1 MVHKRAGALAVLAAL
16 LMSGSAYA
24 QQRVVTWNADY
35 DPIPL
40 AATEALIADFEAAN
54 PEIDVQLTNFDH
66 EGYKNAIRNFLTADP
81 PDLANWYAANR
92 MRPFVEAGLFAD
104 ISDVWANNGLNE
116 SLASSVLSSTIDGK
130 QYAIPYT
137 YYQWGIYYNRDAYTA
152 AGLTPPAAGEAVT
165 WDQFLANC
173 EAFKT
178 AGIDCVTTGS
188 SALWPVAGIFDYLS
202 LRTNGYQFHAD
213 LAAGKVS
220 WTSPEARAVFAEFAK
235 LQPYVTANHAAIDWQ
250 DAAAIFVQ
258 DKAAHY
264 VMGNFAVGVFKEGG
278 MTNDNLGF
286 MVFPEITAGVAR
298 AEEAPTD
305 TVHLTAGAKNPDD
318 AKLLLAYIASAE
330 PSGTLRWASCRRT
343 AARPWMRLIRSCRL
357 ALRHCRPR
365 RAVSHSSGTVTL
377 MRNTQRP
384 VWKGSSGS
392 WCSQKRWKKSSR
404 TWKQHVCA
412 CSRSDLTT
420 RASQAIGAPVFYAG
434 GRIDGTC
441 VGHGHIGGHAA
452 RQKPMEPTNLGPLA
466 VHGPGPDHVR
476 DLCDLANCAK
486 HHPFVL

>member
-1 MVHKRAGALAVLAAL
+1 MVQKRTGALALAAML
-16 LMSGSAYA
+16 LTTAAFA

-40 AATEALIADFEAAN
+40 AAAEALIADFEAAN

-66 EGYKNAIRNFLTADP
+66 EAYKNAIRNFLTADP

-104 ISDVWANNGLNE
+104 ISDVWANNGLMD

-137 YYQWGIYYNRDAYTA
+137 YYQWGIYYNRDAYKA
-152 AGLTPPAAGEAVT
+152 AGVDVPGEGGVT

-173 EAFKT
+173 EAFKA

-188 SALWPVAGIFDYLS
+188 SALWPVAGIFDYVS
-202 LRTNGYQFHAD
+202 MRTNGYQFHSD

-220 WTSPEARAVFAEFAK
+220 WASPEVAAVFENFGK

-250 DAAAIFVQ
+250 DAAALLVQ
-258 DKAAHY
+258 GKAANY

-286 MVFPEITAGVAR
+286 MVFPEITPGVAR

-305 TVHLTAGAKNPDD
+305 TIHLTSGAKNPED
-318 AKLLLAYIASAE
+318 AKAFLAFMASAE
-330 PSGTLRWASCRRT
+330 AQSKWNT
-343 AARPWMRLIRSCRL
+343 AVGQLPTNKNATVPADDPFLVAGFE
-357 ALRHCRPR
+357 ALSTATGGIAQFWDRDADAEYAKAGMEGFQRFLVQPD
-365 RAVSHSSGTVTL
+365 AL
-377 MRNTQRP
+377 EEILTQLE
-384 VWKGSSGS
+384 
-392 WCSQKRWKKSSR
+392 
-404 TWKQHVCA
+404 A
-412 CSRSDLTT
+412 T
-420 RASQAIGAPVFYAG
+420 RARLFPQ
-434 GRIDGTC
+434 
-441 VGHGHIGGHAA
+441 
-452 RQKPMEPTNLGPLA
+452 
-466 VHGPGPDHVR
+466 
-476 DLCDLANCAK
+476 
-486 HHPFVL
+486 